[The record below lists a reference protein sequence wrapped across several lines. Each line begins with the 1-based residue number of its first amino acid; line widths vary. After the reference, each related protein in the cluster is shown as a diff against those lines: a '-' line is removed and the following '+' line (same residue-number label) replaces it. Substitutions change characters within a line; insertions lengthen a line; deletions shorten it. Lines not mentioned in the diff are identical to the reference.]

1 LQLEGED
8 ENDGWGL
15 KGKSRWILLFYFQ
28 LVFRYT
34 SREKGE
40 PLFGST
46 SDV

>member
-1 LQLEGED
+1 MGF
-8 ENDGWGL
+8 
-15 KGKSRWILLFYFQ
+15 KGKKQVDSTFYFQ